1 MGKVGKSKLL
11 SKIHSGSKSKFSL
24 LLHSRQLF
32 AFLVTFQYG
41 TAIWGDRLFGGNDDL
56 AVFC

>member
-24 LLHSRQLF
+24 LLHSRQLV

-41 TAIWGDRLFGGNDDL
+41 TAVWGEQ
-56 AVFC
+56 AVWGK